1 MELEKIVKKAG
12 VKVYDDLTYDELR
25 GIIYKKIED
34 ITRIAVILAEYTRD
48 NFVDKNLVE
57 IAISQYNLPCKSK
70 IKDLSISQDE
80 FKNKAVEKLEDHSE
94 RIKFKG
100 DSVIT
105 LQKAVECY
113 VIDLLKIASKEA
125 KKRTDTDEIEP
136 KDLNTARRVFDGCN
150 F

>member
-34 ITRIAVILAEYTRD
+34 ITRISVILAEYTRD
-48 NFVDKNLVE
+48 DFVDKNLME
-57 IAISQYNLPCKSK
+57 ISISQYNLPCNSK

-80 FKNKAVEKLEDHSE
+80 FKSKAVEKLDDYSE
-94 RIKFKG
+94 RLKFKG

>member
-48 NFVDKNLVE
+48 DFVDKNLME
-57 IAISQYNLPCKSK
+57 ISISQYNLPCKSK

>member
-1 MELEKIVKKAG
+1 MELKKIVKKAG

-57 IAISQYNLPCKSK
+57 IAISQYNLPCNSK

-80 FKNKAVEKLEDHSE
+80 FKNKSVEKLEDHNE

>member
-80 FKNKAVEKLEDHSE
+80 FKNKALEKLDDHSE
-94 RIKFKG
+94 RLKFKG

-113 VIDLLKIASKEA
+113 VIDLLKLASKDA

>member
-34 ITRIAVILAEYTRD
+34 ITRIAVILAEYTRGD
-48 NFVDKNLVE
+48 FVDKNLME
-57 IAISQYNLPCKSK
+57 ISISQYNLPCKSK

-80 FKNKAVEKLEDHSE
+80 FKNKAVEKLDDHSE
-94 RIKFKG
+94 RVKFKG

-113 VIDLLKIASKEA
+113 VIDLLKLATKEA
-125 KKRTDTDEIEP
+125 KKRTDTGEIEP
-136 KDLNTARRVFDGCN
+136 KDLNTARRLIDGCN

>member
-25 GIIYKKIED
+25 GVIYNKIED
-34 ITRIAVILAEYTRD
+34 ITRISVILAEYTRD
-48 NFVDKNLVE
+48 DFVDKNLME
-57 IAISQYNLPCKSK
+57 ISISQYNLPCNSK

>member
-80 FKNKAVEKLEDHSE
+80 FKNKALEKLDDHSE
-94 RIKFKG
+94 RLKFKG

-113 VIDLLKIASKEA
+113 VIDLLKLASKEA

>member
-34 ITRIAVILAEYTRD
+34 ITRIASILAEYTRD
-48 NFVDKNLVE
+48 DFVDKNLME
-57 IAISQYNLPCKSK
+57 ISISQYNLPCKSK

-80 FKNKAVEKLEDHSE
+80 FKNKAVEKLDDYSE
-94 RIKFKG
+94 RLKFKG